1 MNILITSV
9 GGTLIPLLT
18 KFLKQDDQL
27 LGLYIVGI
35 DKNNKIKKNK
45 YLDKF
50 YSIKSNNDSTYLK
63 KIIKICEKEKVQ
75 LVIPWSDKEAVLMSK
90 YKKKFVKK
98 KIKVFVNDFN
108 VIKKVT
114 NKFSTYN
121 ILKKAKIR
129 TPSYMLVRNVDE
141 LKKGLAKF
149 NYPKK
154 GVILKPISN
163 SGGRGVKILQGL
175 YQKTK
180 KWIGHGK
187 REEIVR
193 KNKLSLSNN
202 LFKDG
207 KLLMMNI
214 LKSPAFD
221 VDYFCY
227 KNEQSGQNAI
237 ISCASKR

>member
-98 KIKVFVNDFN
+98 K
-108 VIKKVT
+108 
-114 NKFSTYN
+114 NKS
-121 ILKKAKIR
+121 
-129 TPSYMLVRNVDE
+129 
-141 LKKGLAKF
+141 
-149 NYPKK
+149 
-154 GVILKPISN
+154 
-163 SGGRGVKILQGL
+163 
-175 YQKTK
+175 
-180 KWIGHGK
+180 
-187 REEIVR
+187 
-193 KNKLSLSNN
+193 
-202 LFKDG
+202 
-207 KLLMMNI
+207 
-214 LKSPAFD
+214 
-221 VDYFCY
+221 FC
-227 KNEQSGQNAI
+227 
-237 ISCASKR
+237 